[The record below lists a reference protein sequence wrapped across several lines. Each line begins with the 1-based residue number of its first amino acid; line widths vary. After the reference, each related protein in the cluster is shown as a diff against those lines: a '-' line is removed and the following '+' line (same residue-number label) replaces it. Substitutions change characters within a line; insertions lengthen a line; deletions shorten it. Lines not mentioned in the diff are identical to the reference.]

1 MSRGY
6 GRVQRVLLAVLEEN
20 EKAGLRQASEG
31 MTTTELASAVYR
43 TCLPTSAWLMPQS
56 EMGAVR
62 RALATLV
69 RDGRVSAW
77 LSARRSVSLAAP
89 GVTLPATAIKPDF
102 SLFYLP
108 RPLGL
113 PGHRP
118 GKRRNGTGQ

>member
-31 MTTTELASAVYR
+31 MTTSELASAVYR

-69 RDGRVSAW
+69 RDGRVVRLGYLRGDQCRW
-77 LSARRSVSLAAP
+77 RRRA
-89 GVTLPATAIKPDF
+89 
-102 SLFYLP
+102 
-108 RPLGL
+108 
-113 PGHRP
+113 
-118 GKRRNGTGQ
+118 